1 MTDDERL
8 ELAKQ
13 DRPISRQELGIKTPE
28 QLNMEVDAYILR
40 TNIIGYVGVPLV
52 FIDFAIGL
60 ISALLGL
67 DTLSSIMYL
76 VFVTHILS
84 LAGMLYIAST
94 E

>member
-1 MTDDERL
+1 MTDNELL

-13 DRPISRQELGIKTPE
+13 DRPISREELGIRTTE
-28 QLNMEVDAYILR
+28 QLKVDADILR
-40 TNIIGYVGVPLV
+40 INIIGYVGVVLV

-60 ISALLGL
+60 TSTLLGL
-67 DTLSSIMYL
+67 DTIATIMYL

-84 LAGMLYIAST
+84 LAGMLYIASS

>member
-1 MTDDERL
+1 MTDNELL

-13 DRPISRQELGIKTPE
+13 DRPISREELGIRTTE
-28 QLNMEVDAYILR
+28 QLKVDADILR
-40 TNIIGYVGVPLV
+40 INITGYVGVVLV

-60 ISALLGL
+60 TSTLLGL
-67 DTLSSIMYL
+67 DTIATIMYL

-84 LAGMLYIAST
+84 LAGMLYIASS